1 MAQGSPQKSALQVG
15 NERRRFHKIV
25 RQVSETVGTEFFS
38 ALVKELRRELDAE
51 CVYVGEFVGRQTER
65 ARTLAACMEGDRM
78 ETFAFPLAGSP
89 DAEVARCHPCTY
101 SRGVRAMFPAHDLL
115 RDLEADAWVG
125 VPLTNADGQ
134 ACGLIAALYNR
145 PLDHEIDFV
154 QLMLTRFAV
163 RASAEL
169 NRKREEDSLQES
181 EQRHRAFIQLNP
193 DAFWRVEFEEPI
205 DTALPEE
212 AQLEKIE
219 RTGYVAECN
228 DALARA
234 LGLERADQLIG
245 AGVTEAV
252 LSLEASRSGT
262 RSLIRSGYRYSTVET
277 APVDQKGH
285 RRYFLRSHW
294 GIVEN
299 GKLQRI
305 WGSNRDIT
313 ELRMIEAQFRHAQRL
328 EAIGKLA
335 SGVAHDFNNLLTII
349 QGYGV
354 QLLERTEQ
362 TTNVHIGLTEIV
374 KAAEKGAALT
384 KQLLAF
390 SRKQPVRLELL
401 NLNTIVA
408 EDERMLRRL
417 IGKNIELI
425 VDLQPSLGLVR
436 ADAGYMHQVILN
448 LAVNARDA
456 MPDGGKLSIT
466 LLNVDIGET
475 RSSRLATVGPGPYVK
490 LIVADTGKGM
500 SEEVQEHI
508 FEPFFTTKAAK
519 QGTGLGL
526 STVYGI
532 VQQICGQILVETELN
547 KGTSFEIF
555 MPRIRAEEPAVKS
568 EAGPDSR
575 QAQSG

>member
-1 MAQGSPQKSALQVG
+1 MPRGSSQKSALRVG
-15 NERRRFHKIV
+15 KEQRRFHKIV
-25 RQVSETVGTEFFS
+25 SQVSEAIGAEFFS
-38 ALVKELRRELDAE
+38 VLVKELRRELDAE
-51 CVYVGEFVGRQTER
+51 CVYVGEFVGRQSER
-65 ARTLAACMEGDRM
+65 ARTLAACLENGRM
-78 ETFAFPLAGSP
+78 ATFAFPLAGSP
-89 DAEVARCHPCTY
+89 DAEVAQCRPCTF
-101 SRGVRAMFPAHDLL
+101 SREVRASFPSHDVL
-115 RDLEADAWVG
+115 RDLEAEAWVG

-134 ACGLIAALYNR
+134 ACGLIAALYRR
-145 PLDHEIDFV
+145 PVDHEIDFV
-154 QLMLTRFAV
+154 QLMLTRFAA

-181 EQRHRAFIQLNP
+181 EQRYRAFIQLNP
-193 DAFWRVEFEEPI
+193 DAFWRVEFEEPV

-212 AQLEKIE
+212 EQLERIE

-228 DALARA
+228 DALAQA
-234 LGLERADQLIG
+234 LGLERAEQLIG

-252 LSLEASRSGT
+252 LNLETARSGT

-277 APVDQKGH
+277 APVDREGH
-285 RRYFLRSHW
+285 RRYYLRTHW
-294 GIVEN
+294 GVVEN
-299 GKLQRI
+299 GKLRRV

-313 ELRMIEAQFRHAQRL
+313 ELRLIEAQFRHAQKL

-362 TTNVHIGLTEIV
+362 TTNALVGLTEIV
-374 KAAEKGAALT
+374 KAAEKGADLT

-390 SRKQPVRLELL
+390 SRKQPIRLEPL
-401 NLNTIVA
+401 NLNAIVA

-417 IGKNIELI
+417 IGNNIELT

-436 ADAGYMHQVILN
+436 ADAGYIHQILLN

-466 LLNVDIGET
+466 LANVDIAEAYP
-475 RSSRLATVGPGPYVK
+475 SRLATVGPGPYVK
-490 LIVADTGKGM
+490 LILADTGTGM
-500 SEEVQEHI
+500 SEEVQEHL
-508 FEPFFTTKAAK
+508 FEPFFTTKAAS

-532 VQQICGQILVETELN
+532 VQQLGGHILVETELN
-547 KGTSFEIF
+547 KGTRFEIF
-555 MPRIRAEEPAVKS
+555 IPRIRAEESA
-568 EAGPDSR
+568 
-575 QAQSG
+575 SGQPR